1 MFFVG
6 RKIPSYGSSGRSV
19 SSLIFW
25 STAQDNFKSPL
36 RIKPQLKVVTI
47 KHVTFGASI
56 NLPPLF
62 PSPSLFLLEAGTTQH
77 SITSSCLYLTHPLH
91 YYVIANRYYDWLVSK
106 SEMCFPIKS
115 PDWPKLTTINI
126 HSSHCYHETSLHPNL
141 LVYSS
146 MSLNCSK
153 RKG

>member
-1 MFFVG
+1 MF
-6 RKIPSYGSSGRSV
+6 
-19 SSLIFW
+19 
-25 STAQDNFKSPL
+25 
-36 RIKPQLKVVTI
+36 VTI

-126 HSSHCYHETSLHPNL
+126 HSSHCYHKTSLHPNL

-153 RKG
+153 RKGQLKGVDLNQKALLLRVLFCELRGLIRQARVGIRG